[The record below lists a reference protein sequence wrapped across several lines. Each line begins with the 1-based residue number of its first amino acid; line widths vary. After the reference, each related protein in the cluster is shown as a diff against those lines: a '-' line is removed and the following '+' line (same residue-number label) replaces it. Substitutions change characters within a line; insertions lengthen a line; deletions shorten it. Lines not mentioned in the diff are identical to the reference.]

1 MHLIESLLNLEQLN
15 LLCLGQAIAIKIELL
30 EVNNMKLYKLFLIAI
45 TLYAGA
51 ATAAQDYFSMSY
63 IQGEG
68 DVRGIKVAYQN
79 ALDYQIEGFEELEIY
94 LEANANFFEYDDPK
108 RYDANLGL
116 SLSPVIFYPI
126 GSIAGNRVFA
136 EFGIGLSLLDDTKF
150 AGKNISTHYQFE
162 DRLGIAM
169 KFGEAEQ
176 HSVSLK
182 YFHYSNAG
190 IKKPNPGLDFISLSY
205 SRSL

>member
-1 MHLIESLLNLEQLN
+1 
-15 LLCLGQAIAIKIELL
+15 
-30 EVNNMKLYKLFLIAI
+30 MKLYKLFLTAI
-45 TLYAGA
+45 VLQTDA
-51 ATAAQDYFSMSY
+51 ATAAQDYFSLSY

-68 DVRGIKVAYQN
+68 DVRGVKAAYQY
-79 ALDYQIEGFEELEIY
+79 ALDYQIKGFEELEIY

-116 SLSPVIFYPI
+116 SLSPVLFYPI

-136 EFGIGLSLLDDTKF
+136 EFGIGLSLFDDTKF

-162 DRLGIAM
+162 DRIGITM
-169 KFGEAEQ
+169 KFGASEQ
-176 HSVSLK
+176 HRVSLK

-190 IKKPNPGLDFISLSY
+190 IKKPNPGLDFMSLSY
-205 SRSL
+205 SRAL